1 MISYT
6 GIDNIVKK
14 GSYHDM
20 IESASA
26 WMACQLFKKGTRNRH
41 INSHMNLLVQY
52 SSVSLAVK
60 DGRRLKEIQFETYY
74 SLNMFNQP
82 QPLNQFP

>member
-6 GIDNIVKK
+6 GIDNIVKR

-26 WMACQLFKKGTRNRH
+26 WIACQLLKKGTRNRH
-41 INSHMNLLVQY
+41 INSHMHLLVQY
-52 SSVSLAVK
+52 SSVSLTVE
-60 DGRRLKEIQFETYY
+60 DGRRLKEVQFETYY